1 MGEKILT
8 ACLKNYIFCFSSF
21 LFVFAFI
28 NLTLTCNSLFFIIT
42 WFAMMECS
50 FNVFVQDNFV
60 ERGKD
65 VNGIKILPACSKE
78 ILPGILSS
86 WRFFI
91 CISFCIYTPLCY
103 ALNIVLQIMRFL
115 SHLASMR
122 EVISFQ
128 SQHLWVFHL
137 EIYVVNFSYY
147 SCWHWFFWN
156 LRERHSTMNILLT

>member
-1 MGEKILT
+1 MMGEKILT
-8 ACLKNYIFCFSSF
+8 ACLKNYIFCFSGF

-78 ILPGILSS
+78 ILPGILN
-86 WRFFI
+86 R
-91 CISFCIYTPLCY
+91 
-103 ALNIVLQIMRFL
+103 
-115 SHLASMR
+115 
-122 EVISFQ
+122 
-128 SQHLWVFHL
+128 
-137 EIYVVNFSYY
+137 
-147 SCWHWFFWN
+147 
-156 LRERHSTMNILLT
+156 